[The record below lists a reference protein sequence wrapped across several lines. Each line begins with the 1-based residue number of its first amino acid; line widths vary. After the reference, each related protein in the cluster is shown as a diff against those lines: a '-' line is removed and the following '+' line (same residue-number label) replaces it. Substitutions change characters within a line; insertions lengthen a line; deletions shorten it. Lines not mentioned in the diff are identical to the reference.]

1 MRALECERCFVSIGP
16 RFRPIEREDHVG
28 SPPSRRARA
37 SQSRRREPSDFDWSI
52 MTGAMSLS
60 ATGEPAPRTG
70 GGEGRAFQAQTGG
83 AGRHGRGTR
92 QLRCDRSWRADAV
105 RPVGA
110 NIPVDAR
117 KTARWNDWYWRNSRF
132 PRSAANG
139 SKGTD
144 MTRSPSP
151 PVRAASCALPSST
164 ALSTCGRS
172 PPFRDIRPGRAK
184 REIST
189 TSLAP
194 SQAG

>member
-1 MRALECERCFVSIGP
+1 MLRFDRCSFSTNRKRRSCRVPAITTSTRIAIETSRAVGFRLVDHDGCNVFV
-16 RFRPIEREDHVG
+16 HN
-28 SPPSRRARA
+28 
-37 SQSRRREPSDFDWSI
+37 
-52 MTGAMSLS
+52 
-60 ATGEPAPRTG
+60 GEPAPRTG

-110 NIPVDAR
+110 NIPVETS

-151 PVRAASCALPSST
+151 PVRAASCAKLPYEVDH
-164 ALSTCGRS
+164 AAAPIAGLRCPARS
-172 PPFRDIRPGRAK
+172 
-184 REIST
+184 
-189 TSLAP
+189 
-194 SQAG
+194 